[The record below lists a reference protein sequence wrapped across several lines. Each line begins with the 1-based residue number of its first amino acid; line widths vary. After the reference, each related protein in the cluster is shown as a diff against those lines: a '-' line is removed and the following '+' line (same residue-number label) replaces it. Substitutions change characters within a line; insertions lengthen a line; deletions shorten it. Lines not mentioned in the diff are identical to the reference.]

1 MVATIPPYFAT
12 AGRSNP
18 QNLITTAK
26 PDPCRST
33 IGTVRCKFS
42 GRLSVLTIA
51 FEYPDVAD
59 VLKEAV
65 FTIGNFNNP
74 ITESTGGF
82 EVEMLD
88 AEEYLI
94 AHTKSDLFLTGI
106 DEPAKFKSWDFNFVN
121 TAASG

>member
-1 MVATIPPYFAT
+1 M
-12 AGRSNP
+12 
-18 QNLITTAK
+18 
-26 PDPCRST
+26 
-33 IGTVRCKFS
+33 
-42 GRLSVLTIA
+42 LTIA

-59 VLKEAV
+59 VLKEVV

-94 AHTKSDLFLTGI
+94 ARTK
-106 DEPAKFKSWDFNFVN
+106 
-121 TAASG
+121 

>member
-1 MVATIPPYFAT
+1 MVATIPPYFAA
-12 AGRSNP
+12 AGQSNS
-18 QNLITTAK
+18 QKLITTAK
-26 PDPCRST
+26 PDPCHST

-42 GRLSVLTIA
+42 SRLSVLTIK

-65 FTIGNFNNP
+65 FTVGNFNNP

-82 EVEMLD
+82 EVEILD

-94 AHTKSDLFLTGI
+94 SHTK
-106 DEPAKFKSWDFNFVN
+106 
-121 TAASG
+121 

>member
-18 QNLITTAK
+18 QKLIATAK

-42 GRLSVLTIA
+42 ARLSVLTIA

-94 AHTKSDLFLTGI
+94 AHTK
-106 DEPAKFKSWDFNFVN
+106 
-121 TAASG
+121 